1 MRSES
6 KYFVTILCDAIARDD
21 DLTYQ
26 KFIQKIQS
34 LSQSASD
41 YQIALSALSIAFN
54 LVEYSKEFGFS
65 LLLREKEL

>member
-26 KFIQKIQS
+26 KFLQKIQS

-41 YQIALSALSIAFN
+41 YQIALSALRSFKNKPI
-54 LVEYSKEFGFS
+54 
-65 LLLREKEL
+65 